1 MAVNMAA
8 AMQACRN
15 YFERGYRDGEF
26 SLVGGILDPAID
38 APYVYISGSAYHDG
52 VHRQE
57 RGRLTD
63 GEDTPSES
71 FTGRVWALCPPASF
85 TALVEEISAYDD
97 KNPAGS
103 LVSESF
109 GAYSYNRGS
118 GSGGGV
124 KTWEEAFFFRLIP
137 YRRMFTEVG

>member
-26 SLVGGILDPAID
+26 SLVGGILDPEID

-63 GEDTPSES
+63 GEDTPSEV
-71 FTGRVWALCPPASF
+71 FTGRVWA
-85 TALVEEISAYDD
+85 
-97 KNPAGS
+97 
-103 LVSESF
+103 
-109 GAYSYNRGS
+109 
-118 GSGGGV
+118 
-124 KTWEEAFFFRLIP
+124 
-137 YRRMFTEVG
+137 